1 MSKEKKVTEEAKK
14 EVVLDQNGNDV
25 EHINKVS
32 LFHKFNN
39 RFLLAVG
46 VAKRAKQLKDG
57 VKPMIEITDWEK
69 PRFVETGIREF
80 REEAVATLIR
90 DDEQDNIEML
100 EEMDHLLDTEMKEDA
115 EKEENKVKEKSKL
128 KKSLAA

>member
-1 MSKEKKVTEEAKK
+1 MSKEKKVTEENK
-14 EVVLDQNGNDV
+14 EVILDQNGNDV

-57 VKPMIEITDWEK
+57 VRPMIEITNWEK
-69 PRFVETGIREF
+69 PRFVETAIREF
-80 REEAVATLIR
+80 REDAVATLIR
-90 DDEQDNIEML
+90 DEDQDNIEML

-115 EKEENKVKEKSKL
+115 EKEEKKVKEKSKL